1 MTAAMVSGVPTW
13 WVDLQAELSPELSR
27 LRVAVYA
34 SAGAPYHHAALV
46 AQWGGLPEPLSA
58 AQIQAGG
65 LKDYDVL
72 VMPGGGLLGMAGLL
86 APLGITG
93 SQAIR
98 EWVAAGGMYIGSC
111 AGAYLPATVP
121 ASFAAQHP
129 AIGPLHL
136 LDVPLAN
143 GADAGLGGLDSP
155 GVGVLQAVVAAPT
168 HWLTQGLP
176 HRFEVVHYNGPCFTP
191 LLHTDVTAVTHVLGA
206 GLAFTP
212 WERSL
217 PGDAA
222 PLVETLIADGAAN
235 VVTGPFGQG
244 NVVLFGS
251 HPEFGFDV
259 LQLGWGVAARLFGNA
274 LRHQGARSRD
284 SVLQQRDMSR
294 VTLEV
299 CPVAD
304 DLQRASQRFTDLVDR
319 APDLTGA
326 PAFQGQQA
334 PAIWKAALT
343 EASALSADTA
353 VFLRGLNTGQ
363 VPSVCASWL
372 DSSATPAQDYGFV
385 GLRQLATHILSLLD
399 QAEAHLRSPP
409 KPSTSPYGD
418 WDQHPYHLLA
428 SSYLSASGVTASASL
443 VAGIIGTLSGTDC
456 PPPHPM
462 FSPER
467 KHHD

>member
-1 MTAAMVSGVPTW
+1 M
-13 WVDLQAELSPELSR
+13 
-27 LRVAVYA
+27 
-34 SAGAPYHHAALV
+34 
-46 AQWGGLPEPLSA
+46 
-58 AQIQAGG
+58 
-65 LKDYDVL
+65 
-72 VMPGGGLLGMAGLL
+72 
-86 APLGITG
+86 
-93 SQAIR
+93 
-98 EWVAAGGMYIGSC
+98 
-111 AGAYLPATVP
+111 
-121 ASFAAQHP
+121 
-129 AIGPLHL
+129 
-136 LDVPLAN
+136 
-143 GADAGLGGLDSP
+143 GGLDSP

-168 HWLTQGLP
+168 HWLAQGLP

-191 LLHTDVTAVTHVLGA
+191 LLHTDVTAVTHVQGA

-274 LRHQGARSRD
+274 LRHQGTRRRD
-284 SVLQQRDMSR
+284 SVQQRDMSR

-304 DLQRASQRFTDLVDR
+304 DLQRASQRFTNLADR

-334 PAIWKAALT
+334 PAIWKAALM

-353 VFLRGLNTGQ
+353 VFLRGLNIGK
-363 VPSVCASWL
+363 VCRLSARPGF
-372 DSSATPAQDYGFV
+372 DSSSTPAQDYGFV
-385 GLRQLATHILSLLD
+385 GLESA
-399 QAEAHLRSPP
+399 
-409 KPSTSPYGD
+409 G
-418 WDQHPYHLLA
+418 HPH
-428 SSYLSASGVTASASL
+428 S
-443 VAGIIGTLSGTDC
+443 
-456 PPPHPM
+456 
-462 FSPER
+462 
-467 KHHD
+467 